1 MTAIQGGHT
10 VEAEGIEIHGETLKK
25 TTTTDDSCS
34 SLKPKRDSGLLSKVK
49 LFCYSIP
56 IQIIFTFSEI

>member
-10 VEAEGIEIHGETLKK
+10 VEAEGIEIHVETLKK
-25 TTTTDDSCS
+25 TTTDDSCS